1 MSIRN
6 IINICKKY
14 SVSKIKSVYANTLIR
29 SFRRRYKVNQNLQ
42 FLIFRQMI
50 PEDGFKTDDDFKRK
64 GRGGFKSFKTKDL
77 EKARKEE
84 VLLLDDYK
92 DRMIEN

>member
-1 MSIRN
+1 
-6 IINICKKY
+6 
-14 SVSKIKSVYANTLIR
+14 
-29 SFRRRYKVNQNLQ
+29 
-42 FLIFRQMI
+42 MI